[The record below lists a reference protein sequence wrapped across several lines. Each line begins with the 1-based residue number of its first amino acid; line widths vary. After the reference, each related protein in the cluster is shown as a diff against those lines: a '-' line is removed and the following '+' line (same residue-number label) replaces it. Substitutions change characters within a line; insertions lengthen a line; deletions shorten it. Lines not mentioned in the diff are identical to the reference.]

1 MLLLRIIGKLNT
13 IKHKIKLKI
22 LYKDRFS
29 YKGLTIRGNFSAFI
43 EDNASIEI
51 GSAFFNRG
59 CSLNAHKRIMIGD
72 NCLFGEN
79 VKVYD
84 HNHIYKRKDV
94 PISQQ
99 GFTVDDVIIGD
110 NCWIGSDVIIL
121 KGVTIGDNVVIGAK
135 CLIYKDIPSN
145 SIVKSNS
152 SLTITERIDIS

>member
-1 MLLLRIIGKLNT
+1 MLLLRIIEKVNSV
-13 IKHKIKLKI
+13 KHKIKFKI
-22 LYKDRFS
+22 LYRNRFS
-29 YKGLTIRGNFSAFI
+29 YKSLTVRGSMAIFL
-43 EDNASIEI
+43 EDGACVEI

-59 CSLNAHKRIMIGD
+59 CSLNAHKRIKIGD

-79 VKVYD
+79 VKIYD

-99 GFTVDDVIIGD
+99 GFSVTDVIIGD